1 MGLSSRNGYIDCIKF
16 IFALIILEF
25 HLGSGLFPGGRVAV
39 EGFFMISGYFMMGS
53 IERHRDTQENIGIS
67 TVRFLSHKYFSLLS
81 VLLPSC
87 LLSYIVYSVIQDR
100 TIAEF
105 VHRLPLLLFDLIPLR
120 EAGFRGVYT
129 LGISWYLSAMFLS
142 LAFLYPLCKKFR
154 SSFTLTVCPILVLL
168 IYGFLSHSYG
178 HLAIASMYIEGCFIN
193 AGLLRGIAGCTAG
206 CILYEATRFLSQKR
220 VTHAGR
226 VVFTLAELLC
236 FAFMLLVM
244 HKKPKSSYDYV
255 LVFVIF
261 AMLLIG
267 ISGVSFSSHI
277 LKPQWTKKL
286 ATASTLLVLNH
297 YCWRDYLPKVYGVG
311 FAHTSRKWLYY
322 AATVCSCVV
331 VHLLSRVIKHLF
343 SRIAGGVFFDMDAAS
358 AMYGHKSK

>member
-1 MGLSSRNGYIDCIKF
+1 MSLSNRNGYIDCIKF
-16 IFALIILEF
+16 IFALFILEF

-53 IERHRDTQENIGIS
+53 IERHRDTQANIGIS

-81 VLLPSC
+81 VLLPSS
-87 LLSYIVYSVIQDR
+87 LLGYIVYSVIQDR

-129 LGISWYLSAMFLS
+129 VGISWYLSAMFLS

-154 SSFTLTVCPILVLL
+154 SSFTLTICPILALL

-178 HLAIASMYIEGCFIN
+178 HLAIASMYIDGCFIG
-193 AGLLRGIAGCTAG
+193 AGLLRGIAGCTSG
-206 CILYEATRFLSQKR
+206 CILYEAIRCLSQKR
-220 VTHAGR
+220 TTNAGR
-226 VVFTLAELLC
+226 IIFTLAELLC

-244 HKKPKSSYDYV
+244 HKKPKSNYDYV

-267 ISGVSFSSHI
+267 ISGVSFSSCI

-286 ATASTLLVLNH
+286 GTASTLLVLNH
-297 YCWRDYLPKVYGVG
+297 YCWRDYLSKVYGAD
-311 FAHTSRKWLYY
+311 FAHTSSKWLYY

-331 VHLLSRVIKHLF
+331 VYLLSRVLKYLF
-343 SRIAGGVFFDMDAAS
+343 SRINRVAFSDTNAAS
-358 AMYGHKSK
+358 AKQGNQSK